1 MDYHSIFLF
10 QGLTEAD
17 IDQMEHD
24 RCLRRKAFARRQTIF
39 HTGDTVHEIGIV
51 LRGAVHIESID
62 LWGSKSILSEVGEG
76 QAFAETYAF
85 CGEPLMVDVL
95 AAADC
100 EVLFLDT
107 AALSRPHAEHSWQDR
122 LLRNL
127 LRVSM
132 KKNLALSRRILC
144 TAPKTVRGRLLTYL
158 SGQAVQAGGMEFDL
172 PFNRQQL
179 ADYLNLD
186 RSALSKELCR
196 MVQKNAQSR
205 FPRFGKHALR
215 VCMMFDFTGP
225 CPRVPEATWH
235 LRPCRSPDCR
245 SRSSAL

>member
-17 IDQMEHD
+17 IDQMERG

-107 AALSRPHAEHSWQDR
+107 AALPPPRRTQLAGPPAAEPAPCLHE
-122 LLRNL
+122 
-127 LRVSM
+127 
-132 KKNLALSRRILC
+132 KNLALSRRILC

-196 MVQKNAQSR
+196 MRDEGLLTFRKNH
-205 FPRFGKHALR
+205 FVLR
-215 VCMMFDFTGP
+215 QL
-225 CPRVPEATWH
+225 PE
-235 LRPCRSPDCR
+235 L
-245 SRSSAL
+245 L

>member
-17 IDQMEHD
+17 IDQMERS

-39 HTGDTVHEIGIV
+39 CTGDAVHEIGIV
-51 LRGAVHIESID
+51 LQGAVHIESID

-107 AALSRPHAEHSWQDR
+107 AALFRPHAEHSWQDR

-158 SGQAVQAGGMEFDL
+158 SGQAVQAGGME
-172 PFNRQQL
+172 
-179 ADYLNLD
+179 YLNLD

-196 MVQKNAQSR
+196 MRDEGLLTFRKNH
-205 FPRFGKHALR
+205 FVLR
-215 VCMMFDFTGP
+215 QL
-225 CPRVPEATWH
+225 PE
-235 LRPCRSPDCR
+235 L
-245 SRSSAL
+245 L

>member
-1 MDYHSIFLF
+1 MDYRSIFLF

-17 IDQMEHD
+17 IDQMERG
-24 RCLRRKAFARRQTIF
+24 RCLRRKTFARRQTIF

-85 CGEPLMVDVL
+85 CGEALMVDAV
-95 AAADC
+95 AAEHC
-100 EVLFLDT
+100 EILFLHT
-107 AALSRPHAEHSWQDR
+107 AAFTDARIEPALQDKLLRR
-122 LLRNL
+122 LLA
-127 LRVSM
+127 VSM
-132 KKNLALSRRILC
+132 RKNLSLSQRIFC
-144 TAPKTVRGRLLTYL
+144 TTPKTVRGRLLTYFSAQAAR
-158 SGQAVQAGGMEFDL
+158 SGSLQFEI

-196 MVQKNAQSR
+196 MRDEGLLTFRKNH
-205 FPRFGKHALR
+205 FVLR
-215 VCMMFDFTGP
+215 QL
-225 CPRVPEATWH
+225 PE
-235 LRPCRSPDCR
+235 L
-245 SRSSAL
+245 L

>member
-17 IDQMEHD
+17 IDQMERS

-39 HTGDTVHEIGIV
+39 RTGDTVHEIGIV

-107 AALSRPHAEHSWQDR
+107 AALATPTPSTAGRTACCGTCS
-122 LLRNL
+122 
-127 LRVSM
+127 VS
-132 KKNLALSRRILC
+132 
-144 TAPKTVRGRLLTYL
+144 P
-158 SGQAVQAGGMEFDL
+158 
-172 PFNRQQL
+172 
-179 ADYLNLD
+179 
-186 RSALSKELCR
+186 
-196 MVQKNAQSR
+196 
-205 FPRFGKHALR
+205 
-215 VCMMFDFTGP
+215 
-225 CPRVPEATWH
+225 
-235 LRPCRSPDCR
+235 
-245 SRSSAL
+245 

>member
-1 MDYHSIFLF
+1 M
-10 QGLTEAD
+10 
-17 IDQMEHD
+17 
-24 RCLRRKAFARRQTIF
+24 
-39 HTGDTVHEIGIV
+39 
-51 LRGAVHIESID
+51 
-62 LWGSKSILSEVGEG
+62 GEG

-100 EVLFLDT
+100 EVLFLNT

-196 MVQKNAQSR
+196 MRDEGLLTFRKNH
-205 FPRFGKHALR
+205 FVLR
-215 VCMMFDFTGP
+215 QL
-225 CPRVPEATWH
+225 PE
-235 LRPCRSPDCR
+235 L
-245 SRSSAL
+245 L